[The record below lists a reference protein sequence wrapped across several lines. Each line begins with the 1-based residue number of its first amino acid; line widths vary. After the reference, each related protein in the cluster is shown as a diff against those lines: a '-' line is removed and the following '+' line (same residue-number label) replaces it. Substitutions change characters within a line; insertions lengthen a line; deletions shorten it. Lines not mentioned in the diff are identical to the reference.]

1 MFRTASS
8 APLLLSALLLSCPV
22 VAAEAPLAPWRPF
35 LDRVLS
41 DHPRA
46 AQAESGVAQA
56 EAEAEV
62 LAQPLYNPEIGYA
75 GEYKRSPA
83 GSGSDSVG
91 DTSLKS
97 VVEVALTTDFGV
109 KQESRRLIGQ
119 RGIAVA
125 RADSAEARLALA
137 GEALA
142 GLARFQ
148 GARRQEALAARQ
160 QAAMDSFLR
169 LAERLRQAGD
179 SSAADLALARLALAE
194 TARVA
199 ADARIELAQAREALR
214 GLCDCDPAGIAALP
228 DPLSPELLGGPGGDE
243 ARLDDLPA
251 VQAGRARIETAR
263 ADLRLARDE
272 RVPDPTFRLGGGRD
286 GSATLVTFGVSLPI
300 PVLNSGS
307 ARVVSAGRGL
317 ASAEAAEMTA
327 RRAARTEIAATRAA
341 ATEAW
346 QGWQAWRAQA
356 GAPLDQQIAL
366 LDRLWV
372 GREISATDYF
382 VQLRETV
389 RAAQQGAE
397 LWTRAW
403 TTLADGLR
411 AANRIDNVVGL

>member
-1 MFRTASS
+1 MFRIAPS
-8 APLLLSALLLSCPV
+8 APLLLSALLLSFPV
-22 VAAEAPLAPWRPF
+22 AAAEAPLAPWRPF

-83 GSGSDSVG
+83 GTDSVG

-109 KQESRRLIGQ
+109 KQESRRQIGQ

-148 GARRQEALAARQ
+148 GALRQEALAARQ
-160 QAAMDSFLR
+160 EEAMLSFLR
-169 LAERLRQAGD
+169 LAERLRKAGD

-194 TARVA
+194 TARVH
-199 ADARIELAQAREALR
+199 ADARIELAQAREMLR
-214 GLCDCDPAGIAALP
+214 GLCDCEPSGIAALP
-228 DPLSPELLGGPGGDE
+228 DPLSPELLGSPAGDE
-243 ARLDDLPA
+243 ARLDELPA

-263 ADLRLARDE
+263 ADLSLARDE

-346 QGWQAWRAQA
+346 QGWQAWRTQA
-356 GAPLDQQIAL
+356 AEPLDQQIGL
-366 LDRLWV
+366 LERLWV

-411 AANRIDNVVGL
+411 AANRIDTVVGL